1 MDRRFPGCDHQ
12 RRCGQKNA
20 HGYDWITRYRAYHRG
35 QNRSPS
41 EERLFPPHPALAIPE
56 TQAKPVTFDRVIL
69 LWAKQTN
76 APKKGKQDMET
87 KCGRFA
93 EWLGHDDMGRVAF
106 ENCRDYRDAMIDE
119 GDLSS
124 GSILNH
130 VKLLKALFT
139 YAFDNA
145 HITSNPMARIKYSAG
160 DRKERDDFTP
170 EERKLILILAREA
183 EPHVYWINWVCSFL
197 GTRTSEV
204 ADASTLDIEC
214 IDGIWVMSIHRKH
227 RSRDQRLKTK
237 VSTRKLALRGAAR

>member
-1 MDRRFPGCDHQ
+1 MGMIGSRAIAPITAAGTDFLLRRVFSHRS
-12 RRCGQKNA
+12 RRRQ
-20 HGYDWITRYRAYHRG
+20 YRRRRP
-35 QNRSPS
+35 NRSPFN
-41 EERLFPPHPALAIPE
+41 RIIP
-56 TQAKPVTFDRVIL
+56 

-87 KCGRFA
+87 KCGRLA
-93 EWLGHDDMGRVAF
+93 EWLGHDDMARVGF
-106 ENCRDYRDAMIDE
+106 ENCRDYRDAVIDE

-139 YAFDNA
+139 YAFDNE
-145 HITSNPMARIKYSAG
+145 HITSNPMARVKYRAG

-170 EERKLILILAREA
+170 DERKLILAREA
-183 EPHVYWINWVCSFL
+183 EPHVYWVNWFCSFL

-204 ADASTLDIEC
+204 ADASTLDIEY

-237 VSTRKLALRGAAR
+237 VSTRKLALHLVIARPLH